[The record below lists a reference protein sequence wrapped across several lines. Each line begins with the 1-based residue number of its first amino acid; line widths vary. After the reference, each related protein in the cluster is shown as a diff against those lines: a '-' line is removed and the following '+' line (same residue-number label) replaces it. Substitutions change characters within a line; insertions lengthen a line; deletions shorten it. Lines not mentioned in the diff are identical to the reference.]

1 MKTSLAQVFVMDS
14 NIDSVVDLFEPNTDL
29 LVICMEVD
37 DRVVNLIPIKV
48 HNGVETEF
56 HQVTN
61 DSYLIKLATVG
72 KVSSDQYIIEMNR
85 ALPPEVV
92 DIDQYSRCWGITRNV
107 SSVVDLINSTYNKLL
122 DMKGSGKLS
131 YLNQNK
137 VGDRIGNI

>member
-29 LVICMEVD
+29 LVVCMEVD
-37 DRVVNLIPIKV
+37 DRVVNLIPTKD

-85 ALPPEVV
+85 ALLPEVV

-107 SSVVDLINSTYNKLL
+107 SPMVDLINSTYNKLL

-131 YLNQNK
+131 YLNK
-137 VGDRIGNI
+137 IR

>member
-29 LVICMEVD
+29 LVVCMEVD

-107 SSVVDLINSTYNKLL
+107 SPMVDLINSTYNKLL

-131 YLNQNK
+131 YLNK
-137 VGDRIGNI
+137 IR